1 MVKPENVIRYRMIRA
16 NIEMNFLNAITKYA
30 DKGQDSVDFPDPHG
44 KEHFKSMEKCP
55 VEDYPLI
62 PLPIDIY
69 RIYLGRAVYRGKTFQ
84 TIVNLD
90 EFNKLLDLY
99 TKYECIIFEGD
110 KNGL

>member
-44 KEHFKSMEKCP
+44 KTGP
-55 VEDYPLI
+55 YPTTDKECFAASSK
-62 PLPIDIY
+62 IDIY